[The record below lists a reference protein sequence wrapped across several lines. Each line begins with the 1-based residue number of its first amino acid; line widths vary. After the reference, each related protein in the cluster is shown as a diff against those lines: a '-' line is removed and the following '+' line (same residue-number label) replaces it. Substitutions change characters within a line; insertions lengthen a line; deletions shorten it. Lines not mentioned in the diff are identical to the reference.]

1 MIKTQFKP
9 MPLINLLPGAVYAI
23 IASVGSNHYLTQADR
38 YGLMAAILDETLSE
52 DERKSV
58 DRLLRGVARGRI
70 HVVDELS
77 VLSPS

>member
-1 MIKTQFKP
+1 

-23 IASVGSNHYLTQADR
+23 IASVGSNNYLTQADR

-77 VLSPS
+77 VLSTSQ